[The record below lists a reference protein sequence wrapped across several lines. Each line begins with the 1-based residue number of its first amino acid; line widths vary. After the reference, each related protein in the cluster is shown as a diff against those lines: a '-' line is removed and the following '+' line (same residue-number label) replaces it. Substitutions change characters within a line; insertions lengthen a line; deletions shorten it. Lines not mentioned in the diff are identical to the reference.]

1 MLSPTHQDIAAVKAW
16 PNAADPLAALKD
28 YSTTKSLLRWLKFN
42 HLSLYATQW
51 KRRAQMARDARDLQN
66 YYRTAVI
73 THEPLRW
80 EYLKRRKAWYI
91 APWGWERFAAP
102 DCARILDAGC
112 GDADVTSRVAD
123 FVEERWAQTGGG
135 HPLEI
140 TGLDLNRSR
149 VESAARFCVSKRPE
163 ISFRFDDAD
172 CVTRIPYPD
181 RHFDYALVTG
191 VLETLD
197 DASASSM
204 ASELCRTTAKG
215 VYIEDL
221 ADKFPGGYP
230 HRSLDELFAPH
241 GMRVT
246 GECKVFT
253 EPFSLA
259 GMPDP
264 CWKDFGLPLLT
275 VRLAWVERTAG

>member
-1 MLSPTHQDIAAVKAW
+1 MLNPTRQDITAVASW
-16 PNAADPLAALKD
+16 SNAGDPLAALKD
-28 YSTTKSLLRWLKFN
+28 YSLAKAWLRWLKPS
-42 HLSLYATQW
+42 HLHLYATQW
-51 KRRAQMARDARDLQN
+51 RRRGEMARKSQDLQE
-66 YYRTAVI
+66 YYRKAVF

-102 DCARILDAGC
+102 DCSRILDAGC

-123 FVEERWAQTGGG
+123 FVEERWTQSGGG

-149 VESAARFCVSKRPE
+149 VESAGRFCVSKRPE
-163 ISFRFDDAD
+163 ISFRFNDAD

-181 RHFDYALVTG
+181 HHFDYALVTG

-275 VRLAWVERTAG
+275 VRLAWVERTSA

>member
-1 MLSPTHQDIAAVKAW
+1 MLSPTLQDIAAVKAW
-16 PNAADPLAALKD
+16 PNAKAPLAALEE
-28 YSTTKSLLRWLKFN
+28 YSTAKSLLRWLKLR
-42 HLSLYATQW
+42 HLLLYATQW
-51 KRRAQMARDARDLQN
+51 TRRAQMARDAKDLQN
-66 YYRTAVI
+66 YYRTAII

-102 DCARILDAGC
+102 GCSRILDAGC

-123 FVEERWAQTGGG
+123 FVEECWEHSGAG
-135 HPLEI
+135 HSLEI

-149 VESAARFCVSKRPE
+149 MESAARFCGSSRPE
-163 ISFRFDDAD
+163 ISFSFAAAD
-172 CVTRIPYPD
+172 CVTHIPFPD
-181 RHFDYALVTG
+181 GHFDYALVTG

-197 DASASSM
+197 DTSASSM
-204 ASELCRTTAKG
+204 AAELCRTTRKG

-230 HRSLDELFAPH
+230 HRSLDGLFAPH

-246 GECKVFT
+246 GERKVFT
-253 EPFSLA
+253 EPFSMWN
-259 GMPDP
+259 MPDP
-264 CWKDFGLPLLT
+264 CWRDFGLPLLT
-275 VRLAWVERTAG
+275 VRLAWVERIG